1 MKLAERKLLAGKAI
15 KSLMK
20 SHGARLV
27 YQNLYKTGTRSI
39 KMYRASLTGPEQER
53 KLKDQI
59 TDLADMFDLDVKF
72 NMTRRGQ
79 YSSPSF
85 IAKL

>member
-1 MKLAERKLLAGKAI
+1 MKLAERKLQAGKAI
-15 KSLMK
+15 KALMK

-39 KMYRASLTGPEQER
+39 KMYQASLTGPEHVTV
-53 KLKDQI
+53 LKDQI
-59 TDLADMFDLDVKF
+59 TDLADMFDLDVNF
-72 NMTRRGQ
+72 NITTRRVF
-79 YSSPSF
+79 SPASF